1 MGTFLKRNLIQTL
14 VLVVRGNLELSYGKK
29 MGLVFGGAFA
39 VAALVLSTIVFPFW
53 NLIREDVYEEV
64 VILTNDDGVCY
75 VETSDT
81 IPKIIENCNL
91 NSGEKATIKYGQGL
105 AWAKIIE
112 S

>member
-1 MGTFLKRNLIQTL
+1 MIQIL
-14 VLVVRGNLELSYGKK
+14 VLAVRGNLELSYGKK

-53 NLIREDVYEEV
+53 NLIREDIYEEV
-64 VILTNDDGVCY
+64 VILTNDGGTCY

-91 NSGEKATIKYGQGL
+91 NSGDKATIKYGRGL
-105 AWAKIIE
+105 AWATIIE